1 MHKANHY
8 RVGGE
13 RGTGWSMPIIT
24 WLEHIQ
30 VQRWRPMGGHALQ
43 HWGTEALW
51 EFVAAARTDW
61 VRLLNK
67 SCFCCCFC
75 STCWSA
81 LLIIR
86 PTTIGSAVF
95 PRHNLPRILSLLLLP
110 PPPSLHSLQWYQK
123 FVNNLGH
130 LCPSLSLSLLFS
142 LSCAASCIWAW
153 LQRLR
158 PHTYHH
164 HHHQFLSLALILCES
179 VEELRPATVT
189 FRFIFVRF
197 LHIC

>member
-1 MHKANHY
+1 
-8 RVGGE
+8 
-13 RGTGWSMPIIT
+13 MPIIT

-30 VQRWRPMGGHALQ
+30 VQGWRTKGGHALW

-61 VRLLNK
+61 VRLF
-67 SCFCCCFC
+67 CCCCCFC

-95 PRHNLPRILSLLLLP
+95 PRLPEPLP
-110 PPPSLHSLQWYQK
+110 CYFFPLPSLHSLQWYQK

-130 LCPSLSLSLLFS
+130 FSPSLSLSLLFS
-142 LSCAASCIWAW
+142 LSCAASCMWAW